1 LYKKIKHL
9 ILYFN
14 FFFRNQTNDY
24 SVIRDW
30 VKFSNLTTSVKWLN
44 FHLHHKDKVKLNLRT
59 TNGALNTIVNSTDG
73 FVVDLTPPVLIE
85 LGDGSTVGKDLEFQV
100 RN

>member
-1 LYKKIKHL
+1 
-9 ILYFN
+9 
-14 FFFRNQTNDY
+14 
-24 SVIRDW
+24 

-100 RN
+100 YTIETSDKYLETHVYVCDVDLFLLHM